1 MAALLV
7 RSFCMQW
14 HLGFKTKNHTATYRG
29 FDSWM
34 GYYHWV
40 RSLAL
45 AMICSTAHDRNI
57 AWEQL
62 ASLLCLLSGYQ
73 SGCMQRPSLSLKTV
87 EDA

>member
-1 MAALLV
+1 MDGILP
-7 RSFCMQW
+7 
-14 HLGFKTKNHTATYRG
+14 LGTQ
-29 FDSWM
+29 S
-34 GYYHWV
+34 
-40 RSLAL
+40 S
-45 AMICSTAHDRNI
+45 AMIYSTAHDRNI